1 MSSSPYPLSAHCQ
14 WWGWSSSRR
23 IRIVTVRSKIVVW
36 RRRALSVVDWLPN
49 RCTLIPQLPQ
59 NDWSCDVA
67 GLLFPIECL
76 RFFLVAFWMDGDG
89 RVTAAVADD
98 DEMIMLMENSP
109 RTISFAD
116 AAQMEGASARL
127 HYIISHYI
135 RVSSRWNRKITL
147 WSEGPSFLFYSKC
160 AVPLTVASSRN
171 GNGNPILPQS
181 VLYGPQMHHYCGL
194 GRRSAY

>member
-76 RFFLVAFWMDGDG
+76 RFFSVAFWMDGNG

-127 HYIISHYI
+127 HYSISHYI

-147 WSEGPSFLFYSKC
+147 WSERPSFLFYSKC